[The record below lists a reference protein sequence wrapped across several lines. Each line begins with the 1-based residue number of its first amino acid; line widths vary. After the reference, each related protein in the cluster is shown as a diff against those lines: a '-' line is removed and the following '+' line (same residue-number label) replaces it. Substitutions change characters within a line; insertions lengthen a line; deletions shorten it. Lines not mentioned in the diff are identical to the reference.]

1 MRIWKEKMRTLITIW
16 GYDLS
21 ILEFFAAVAS
31 FIGVGIAITGKRS
44 TWPWWIISSFLYGIF
59 FYKVDLI
66 ASSALQLVFIAAGIW
81 GWFGWAPTGAVPGKL
96 SRRAKAIWLIA
107 LLISWV
113 SLAPFL
119 HSIGAA
125 ATWSDSFL
133 FLGSFIAQILM
144 VYEKYENWPL
154 WFIVDAVGTIEYF
167 VLGYRFTGLLYL
179 AFTVMAVLGWRGWLR
194 KTLQK

>member
-1 MRIWKEKMRTLITIW
+1 MRTLFTIW

-21 ILEFFAAVAS
+21 ILEFFAALTS
-31 FIGVGIAITGKRS
+31 FVGVGIAITGKRA
-44 TWPWWIISSFLYGIF
+44 TWPWWIMSSLLYGIF
-59 FYKVDLI
+59 FLKVNLI
-66 ASSALQLVFIAAGIW
+66 ASAALQVVFIAAGIW
-81 GWFGWAPTGAVPGKL
+81 GWYGWAPTGAVPGKL
-96 SRRAKAIWLIA
+96 LPKAKLLWAIA

-113 SLAPFL
+113 ALAPFL

-154 WFIVDAVGTIEYF
+154 WFLVDAVGTVEYF
-167 VLGYRFTGLLYL
+167 VLGYKFTAVLYL
-179 AFTVMAVLGWRGWLR
+179 AFTVMAILGWRGWLS
-194 KTLQK
+194 KTSQK